1 MNEEIHQKAL
11 WRFFNE
17 DLFEFE
23 ALHEDIW
30 FKAYKFDKV
39 VNDKIYVLLKPIN
52 MNDFG
57 AEKWS
62 KNSLSIEL
70 KQVKGAL
77 SLAKLLRQYEN
88 GYLYFN
94 MDLSK

>member
-1 MNEEIHQKAL
+1 M
-11 WRFFNE
+11 
-17 DLFEFE
+17 FEFE

-30 FKAYKFDKV
+30 FKAYQFDKV
-39 VNDKIYVLLKPIN
+39 YNDKIYVLLKPIN

-62 KNSLSIEL
+62 KNSLSFEL
-70 KQVKGAL
+70 KQVTGAL
-77 SLAKLLRQYEN
+77 LLAKQFRQYEN

-94 MDLSK
+94 VDLSK